1 MDRIGR
7 RQTDLSDVM
16 RSESLMRQKE
26 DESRYQQKVH
36 GVAMVVYPAVVDSW
50 TSRVVAQDSPTAV
63 NEGMCTNSL
72 VALQQSARAH
82 GCWDTACAA
91 TRRVRGQTSQAP
103 TGHGYSMRTP
113 NVHTKHKP
121 KLNTSSTPSKNQG
134 FCAGVCSNDSPAVPP
149 VEAVARKDGLSG
161 ETP

>member
-1 MDRIGR
+1 MQRDRIGR

-26 DESRYQQKVH
+26 DESRYQQKVCAA
-36 GVAMVVYPAVVDSW
+36 AMVVYPVGVDSW

-91 TRRVRGQTSQAP
+91 TR
-103 TGHGYSMRTP
+103 
-113 NVHTKHKP
+113 
-121 KLNTSSTPSKNQG
+121 
-134 FCAGVCSNDSPAVPP
+134 
-149 VEAVARKDGLSG
+149 
-161 ETP
+161 